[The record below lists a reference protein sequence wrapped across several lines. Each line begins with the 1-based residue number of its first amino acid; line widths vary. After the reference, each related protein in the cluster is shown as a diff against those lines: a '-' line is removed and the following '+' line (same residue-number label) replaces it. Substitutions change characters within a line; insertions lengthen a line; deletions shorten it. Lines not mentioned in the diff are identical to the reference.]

1 MKDKVQISRFLSYIL
16 RHAPESI
23 GLTLDDQGWGEISKL
38 IPLAQKMELR

>member
-23 GLTLDDQGWGEISKL
+23 GLTLDDQGWGESHK
-38 IPLAQKMELR
+38 QCQ